1 MPALW
6 FVKMHGAGNDYIFFD
21 CFSQK
26 IEKPESLS
34 IAISDRHFGV
44 GSDGIVLIEPSDRAD
59 CRMRMFNADGS
70 EGRMCGNAIRCVGK
84 YFYENLSNAKQT
96 IKVETLSGQK
106 TLYLDTNNGEV
117 ESIAVDM
124 GKADFL
130 TENIP
135 TIFSKNEFIA
145 ERLQVLDEDFIATA
159 VSMGNPHLVIEV
171 QDVEKFEVEKYGKII
186 ERLNI
191 FPDRINTEFAKVV
204 SPSEIEMRV
213 WERGSGETM
222 ACGTGACAS
231 VAALTRIGKLPIEK
245 EIKVRLKGGE
255 LFIFISEDYS
265 VSMRGA
271 ATEVFRGEWNK

>member
-96 IKVETLSGQK
+96 IKVETLSGLK